1 MSSFYGGEFMRDD
14 IRDAISF
21 LGKEESLLFNK
32 AELARRYDCDPRT
45 IDRYLKIQSGEVEAK
60 SRSRVY
66 ISKLDDYKSTIINK
80 VDTYGCTAMAAYKFI
95 CKKGYTGKY
104 SIVADFV
111 KRHKDDET
119 KKATIRFETNPGLQA
134 QVDWKEDMTLVNRF
148 GEVFRINIFLMV
160 LGYSR
165 YKFLMITSDRTQE
178 TLFNCMVSAFKHF
191 GGVPHEILFDNMK
204 TVVDHA
210 KSSFARTVFNE
221 RFEYFAKDIGFKP
234 IACRPYRPQTK
245 GKVESLAKLMDRL
258 KAYNEEFE
266 SWNDLVNISQNFM
279 DDLNH
284 EVSQGSGEIP
294 VILFNKEKEYLLPP
308 PNNGILT
315 SYISRQ
321 EDKTYPV
328 NRESMIKY
336 EGKKYSVPTRY
347 IGERMTVTT
356 DDTGNL
362 SIYYNNEFV
371 VCHAISSKMYNYTI
385 DTACDILRS
394 DAMQGRTDA
403 EILSFVQNNLLN
415 MDKCIG
421 GL

>member
-1 MSSFYGGEFMRDD
+1 MSSFYGGTHMRDD
-14 IRDAISF
+14 IRDAIRF

-32 AELARRYDCDPRT
+32 AELAQRYDCDPRT
-45 IDRYLKIQSGEVEAK
+45 IDRYLKIQSGELEPK
-60 SRSRVY
+60 SSSRVY
-66 ISKLDDYKSTIINK
+66 TSKLDDYKSTIINK

-95 CKKGYTGKY
+95 SKKGYTGKY

-134 QVDWKEDMTLVNRF
+134 QVDWKEDMTLINRY
-148 GEVFRINIFLMV
+148 GEVFKINIFLMV

-178 TLFNCMVSAFKHF
+178 TLFNCMINAFKHF

-210 KSSFARTVFNE
+210 KSSFAKTVFND

-266 SWNDLVNISQNFM
+266 TWNDLVNISQNFM
-279 DDLNH
+279 DDLNQ

-294 VILFNKEKEYLLPP
+294 SILFNKEKEYLLPS

-356 DDTGNL
+356 DDSGNL
-362 SIYYNNEFV
+362 SIYYNNELV

-394 DAMQGRTDA
+394 DAMRGKTDA
-403 EILSFVQNNLLN
+403 EILSFVQDNLLN
-415 MDKCIG
+415 MDRCIG